1 MSKQPSDSF
10 LPSGA
15 IPSPHPFEPP
25 SSLLQTQDQ
34 RSDPEYTPPISVTS
48 PSSDRY
54 LRPFRSLPSQKRP
67 LSPPR
72 SRSTSAEGASANLVE
87 DWRSYTNKLRS
98 QIAGE
103 RAHMLADRARM
114 EEVIAEERALWDNE
128 RAILKARIA
137 ELEAELG
144 KASSGVPLLSPP
156 LSQREQTGGQI
167 QHAPMTVTSPVG
179 SNHTGSSGAIS
190 SSSRPAVPQES
201 GRNADGSPFY
211 APAPQNPSRTFELP
225 DVAAL
230 RVDTVFEA
238 RESPIRVTSKELT
251 SLDFGVQSPPT
262 SNSDLNPIPEP
273 PVESVESVDISCIQP
288 ELDGVSIRTSA
299 LSPEFKAKILS
310 PHDDSRLSPNF
321 SLGDRNA
328 KENHDPQPRERSVSP
343 SGRLKPDI
351 HGLIQQPETRRL
363 TMHAGHTPNHS
374 ISKFADLLEESGGA
388 TPTQENIG
396 PNPVHHPS
404 TVDGIDTQEDS
415 GDVELSGPL
424 GLTNESAKDDAF
436 IAQLVEKLG
445 EVKKSEEFSPSSES
459 IDSSS
464 SAEEIIEEA
473 KADVDDDGP
482 ALRLKPSLNFG
493 RPIGQM

>member
-1 MSKQPSDSF
+1 MSQQTSDSF

-25 SSLLQTQDQ
+25 LSLLQTHDQ
-34 RSDPEYTPPISVTS
+34 RGGPEYTPPISVTS
-48 PSSDRY
+48 PSSGPY

-67 LSPPR
+67 ISPPR
-72 SRSTSAEGASANLVE
+72 SRSTSAEGTSVDLVE
-87 DWRSYTNKLRS
+87 DWGSYANKLRS

-103 RAHMLADRARM
+103 KSHMLADRARM
-114 EEVIAEERALWDNE
+114 EEVIAEERALWDTE

-137 ELEAELG
+137 ELEAELE
-144 KASSGVPLLSPP
+144 KVSSGVPFFSPP
-156 LSQREQTGGQI
+156 LSQRGQPGGQI
-167 QHAPMTVTSPVG
+167 HQAPMTVTSPAG
-179 SNHTGSSGAIS
+179 SNHTGSSGATS

-262 SNSDLNPIPEP
+262 SNNDLDPIPETP
-273 PVESVESVDISCIQP
+273 VESVDISCIQP

-310 PHDDSRLSPNF
+310 PHDDSKLSPNF

-328 KENHDPQPRERSVSP
+328 KENQDPQPRERSVSP

-374 ISKFADLLEESGGA
+374 ISKFADLLEESGSA

-396 PNPVHHPS
+396 YKPVYHAS
-404 TVDGIDTQEDS
+404 AVDDIDPHEES

-424 GLTNESAKDDAF
+424 GLTNESAKDEAF

-459 IDSSS
+459 ADSSS
-464 SAEEIIEEA
+464 SADEIIEEA